1 MPTPARRPCGRRPL
15 AVLALA
21 PALAALGALA
31 IAWCPAAR
39 AAEDRDQWQQPD
51 RVVAEMALRPGDALA
66 DIGCGS
72 GYFTFRLAKAVG
84 DKGKVYATEI
94 SKEALKPVAD
104 RVKNGGAANIA
115 PVLSGPTDTKL
126 TDACLDAA
134 VVINVIHHVPQ
145 EQRAPLVKDVVRAVK
160 PGGVLFL
167 VDWRVDA
174 KTKQDLNLRIPKEDL
189 LKLAAGA
196 GLVLEAEYFYLENQ
210 VFFRFRKPA

>member
-1 MPTPARRPCGRRPL
+1 MTTPARRLRRRPPL
-15 AVLALA
+15 AVAAAILAFAMLA
-21 PALAALGALA
+21 
-31 IAWCPAAR
+31 AWCPAAR
-39 AAEDRDQWQQPD
+39 AAEGRDQWQQPD
-51 RVVAEMALRPGDALA
+51 RVVAEMALKPGDTVA

-94 SKEALKPVAD
+94 SEKVLKPVTD
-104 RVKNGGAANIA
+104 RVKSGAAANVE
-115 PVLSGPTDTKL
+115 PVVSGPTDTKL
-126 TDACLDAA
+126 KDACLDAA
-134 VVINVIHHVPQ
+134 VIINVIHHVPQ
-145 EQRAPLVKDVVRAVK
+145 DQRVPLVKDVVRAVK